1 MSFDLYSACPCSNG
15 KKVKHC
21 CGKAA
26 FPSLQKIVRALEG
39 EQRRGAMNELR
50 TALKKHGDLPCLL
63 TLKLETEFLAAE
75 VSDEGASF
83 DDARETVERLRKV
96 TPDNRNVT
104 VYAATMAAM
113 EGDPA
118 AATQILQ
125 KDAATLEAGE
135 KLPPRYENAFLAA
148 GIAWAKSGNYLG
160 ARGHFMC
167 ALALTRGEN
176 QDAWEMLNELTASPS
191 MPLSLKLPRL
201 LERRPD
207 NAAWGPAFDEIN
219 PRISWGDWQRNAQR
233 LEELAKDHPNDPVLL
248 TNIALLWGWLGEQEK
263 AISFWNQ
270 TALCES
276 APLDDAVEARLR
288 AVNMKQVSEQGH
300 ADTLDEVRVT
310 FEVKDFEKIKETL
323 IACRQTESINADL
336 NAFRPADDSP
346 PPRGLYRLMS
356 KPAPAEGDTIET
368 LEDVPTDMALL
379 MLFGR
384 ETGREARVEA
394 LMLRDYEFD
403 SSIKLITATL
413 GDLAGPPSEPE
424 LEREGTVLDWLFEW
438 EVSANIRR
446 AMDPVVA
453 GKLHTEFVQ
462 RKLTGP
468 FLSMKLKQLDDRP
481 LEEAAKGD
489 HASRIYAQAV
499 LLEVELLAGT
509 LGLDVDVNAARQQL
523 GLPASDTIE
532 PSDVAALQRLPDTRL
547 HRLNAELLSDEQL
560 EYFARHALQYC
571 ATAAVR
577 RLTAEVLLRETVDA
591 ELKVELCH
599 HLATRST
606 MIDTALRHA
615 ITARNLAADNKMP
628 VGMLLMLEARLRLL
642 MGEVE
647 PAINLVRIAAQR
659 HQREPGVAQAVENFA
674 RQFGP
679 PPGAEGAPAAQAPA
693 EQAGGGLWTPDQ
705 GSASA
710 AIAASKQDNP
720 AEGGGSQPS
729 KLILPD

>member
-1 MSFDLYSACPCSNG
+1 MSFDLYSACPCSSG

-21 CGKAA
+21 CGKPA

-39 EQRRGAMNELR
+39 DQRRGAMNELR

-75 VSDEGASF
+75 VSEDGGSF
-83 DDARETVERLRKV
+83 EEARETVQKLQKV
-96 TPDNRNVT
+96 APENRNAT

-135 KLPPRYENAFLAA
+135 KLPPRYENAFLAT
-148 GIAWAKSGNYLG
+148 GIAWAKDGNYLG

-176 QDAWEMLNELTASPS
+176 EDAWEMLNELTASPS

-201 LERRPD
+201 LERRPED
-207 NAAWGPAFDEIN
+207 AAWGAAFDEIN
-219 PRISWGDWQRNAQR
+219 PRISWGDWQRNVVR
-233 LEELAKDHPNDPVLL
+233 LEELAKEHPADPVLL
-248 TNIALLWGWLGEQEK
+248 GNIALLWGWLGEQKK
-263 AISFWNQ
+263 ATDYWNQ
-270 TALCES
+270 AALCES
-276 APLDDAVEARLR
+276 APLDDAVESRLR
-288 AVNMKQVSEQGH
+288 AVNMLQVSEAGH

-310 FEVKDFEKIKETL
+310 FEIEDFEKVKEVL
-323 IACRQTESINADL
+323 IASRQTESINADL
-336 NAFRPADDSP
+336 NAFRPSEDTP

-356 KPAPAEGDTIET
+356 KPAPGADDKIES

-379 MLFGR
+379 MLFGK
-384 ETGREARVEA
+384 ETGRAARVEA
-394 LMLRDYEFD
+394 LMLRDYEYD
-403 SSIKLITATL
+403 SSIQLIQQTL
-413 GDLAGPPSEPE
+413 GDHAAAPSEPE

-446 AMDPVVA
+446 AMDPVLA
-453 GKLHTEFVQ
+453 GRLHTAFVQ
-462 RKLTGP
+462 RKLTEP
-468 FLSMKLKQLDDRP
+468 FLGMKLKQLDDRS
-481 LEEAAKGD
+481 LEEAAGGD
-489 HASRIYAQAV
+489 HKDRVYALAV

-509 LGLDVDVNAARQQL
+509 LGLAVDVNAAREKLNLPQQE
-523 GLPASDTIE
+523 TIDPTKVE
-532 PSDVAALQRLPDTRL
+532 NLQRIADMRL
-547 HRLNAELLSDEQL
+547 HRLDAEMLSDAQL
-560 EYFARHALQYC
+560 DYFARHALQYC

-577 RLTAEVLLRETVDA
+577 ELTPEVLLRDEIEA

-606 MIDTALRHA
+606 MIDTALKHA
-615 ITARNLAADNKMP
+615 VTARNLAADNKMP

-647 PAINLVRIAAQR
+647 PAINLVRTAAQR

-679 PPGAEGAPAAQAPA
+679 PPGAAPQPGPAQPA
-693 EQAGGGLWTPDQ
+693 GESGGLWTPDQ

-710 AIAASKQDNP
+710 AIASAQQDSSA
-720 AEGGGSQPS
+720 AEGESKPS